1 MKALFKRLRQR
12 FSRKGDFV
20 VYRDG
25 KKYRFKTIAEVYTF
39 AYKQ

>member
-1 MKALFKRLRQR
+1 MKALFKRLKQM
-12 FSRKGDFV
+12 FSKGDFV

-25 KKYRFKTIAEVYTF
+25 KKYRFKTIAEVYAF